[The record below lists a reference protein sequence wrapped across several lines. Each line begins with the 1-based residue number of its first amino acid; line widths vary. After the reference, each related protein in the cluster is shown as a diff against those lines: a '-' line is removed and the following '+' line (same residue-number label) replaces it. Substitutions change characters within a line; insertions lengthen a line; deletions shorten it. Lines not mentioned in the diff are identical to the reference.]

1 MKTTIKQIQDAVP
14 ALQILTGCKLP
25 VKAAYSVSKLVKAC
39 DRELAEFNEARVKI
53 FTEGGCVVVD
63 GNYANPPD
71 KEVLKDCLDKAE
83 ELRDTEV
90 EINALPLDIEQFGN
104 GDVPGAAFLGLDWA
118 MKQEA

>member
-39 DRELAEFNEARVKI
+39 DRELADYTEARTKI
-53 FTEGGCVVVD
+53 FQDAKCTVVD
-63 GNYANPPD
+63 GNFTHDD
-71 KEVLKDCLDKAE
+71 KAILDECIAKAE
-83 ELRDTEV
+83 ELRSAEV